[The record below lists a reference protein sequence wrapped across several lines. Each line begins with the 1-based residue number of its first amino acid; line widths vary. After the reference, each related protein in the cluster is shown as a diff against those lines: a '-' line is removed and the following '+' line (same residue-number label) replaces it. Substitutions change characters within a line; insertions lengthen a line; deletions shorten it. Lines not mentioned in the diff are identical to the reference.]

1 MLRILSDEIEQRL
14 FDTID
19 PLYLILYVKMMT
31 GKSPNLKKILRR
43 VENVFS
49 FLDLNSQ
56 IVIAFDLIEKKI
68 EDDSLWTEISEIFE
82 NKINSV
88 DQQYKVNSIK

>member
-88 DQQYKVNSIK
+88 VASSIK